1 MKDWNVII
9 TIYQDGY
16 KRALRALREF
26 GAATGSPYHNVLV
39 MRVADPLALL
49 ESLERRT
56 TEIPALDDAISRV
69 APAMANFDFESADE
83 FRRKAKE
90 MTLEWAPRLAGRSF
104 HLRFHRRG
112 ADCDLPTPEVERF
125 LDDALLEGL
134 RQAGTPGAICFS
146 DPDAVIAID
155 TVDNRAGLGL
165 WSLED
170 LARHHLLRPD

>member
-39 MRVADPLALL
+39 MSVADPLALL

-90 MTLEWAPRLAGRSF
+90 MTLEWAPRLVGRSF
-104 HLRFHRRG
+104 HVRFRHRG
-112 ADCDLPTPEVERF
+112 TVCDLPTPDVERF
-125 LDDALLEGL
+125 MSEAILEAL
-134 RQAGTPGAICFS
+134 RQAGTPGSISYS

-165 WSLED
+165 WSRED
-170 LARHHLLRPD
+170 LARYHLLRPD